1 MFSKNKYFLGSICLV
16 SAQQIALGLST
27 WFIAKA
33 GAYVAL
39 TETVKAVESL
49 SYFFISAVAGYC
61 LSSCAALLTV
71 RTGNSVWE
79 KYIHNVTAQMGR
91 DIAYANN
98 KNKQRYESWLIGEAH
113 DTIAQSSVFYVQLT
127 SIALNVVFTLIVFY
141 VTLGQSLTLI
151 VCGGMML
158 AALFSYAF
166 KKNIEFSA
174 TDIQNGRTAI
184 SEVLGPLW
192 DANLFGS
199 RALYSA
205 EEASLHRRLDHYF
218 KSNFRY
224 SKIEQLV
231 ACTPILLSV
240 IALLFYLQIMPEV
253 TPLQWG
259 ALIAVLP
266 RTLQLFG
273 SIHGLIVLSTQ
284 GILIR
289 KRLTNLESFVSTLPT
304 RNLEQSLELDNISIV
319 DTATN
324 EKMDFDALRQK
335 AQSEQMHKGRILIT
349 GKNGA
354 GKSTLLMLLK
364 KDNPDALMLSPVG
377 PIFSISNDMS
387 SGQTQLVRIGK
398 IMENPSPLIL
408 LDEWDANLDKDNLTV
423 IDRLVASLSKRSLVV
438 EVRHRSSLSPSNPKA
453 ETTPDRL

>member
-1 MFSKNKYFLGSICLV
+1 MLLV

-39 TETVKAVESL
+39 AETEKAIESL
-49 SYFFISAVAGYC
+49 SYFFISAVVGYC
-61 LSSCAALLTV
+61 LSSGAALLTV
-71 RTGNSVWE
+71 RTSNSVWK
-79 KYIHNVTAQMGR
+79 KYIHNVTTQLGH

-113 DTIAQSSVFYVQLT
+113 DTIAQSSAFYIQLT
-127 SIALNVVFTLIVFY
+127 SIALNVIFTLIVFY
-141 VTLGQSLTLI
+141 VTLGQSLTSI
-151 VCGGMML
+151 VWGGMIL

-166 KKNIEFSA
+166 KKNIESSA

-184 SEVLGPLW
+184 SEILGPLW

-199 RALYSA
+199 KALYSA
-205 EEASLHRRLDHYF
+205 EETSLHRRLDLYF
-218 KSNFRY
+218 RSNFRY

-273 SIHGLIVLSTQ
+273 SIHGLIVLSAQ
-284 GILIR
+284 GILIS
-289 KRLTNLESFVSTLPT
+289 KRLKNLGSFISTLPI
-304 RNLEQSLELDNISIV
+304 RSLEQSVELDKISII

-324 EKMDFDALRQK
+324 EKMNFETLRQR
-335 AQSEQMHKGRILIT
+335 AQPQQMQKGRILIT
-349 GKNGA
+349 GNNGA

-364 KDNPDALMLSPVG
+364 KANPEALMLSPAG
-377 PIFSISNDMS
+377 PIFSISNELS
-387 SGQTQLVRIGK
+387 SGETQLVRMRK

-408 LDEWDANLDKDNLTV
+408 LDEWDANLDKDNLTA
-423 IDRLVASLSKRSLVV
+423 IDRLVTLLSKRSLVV
-438 EVRHRSSLSPSNPKA
+438 EVRHRNVLSPSNA
-453 ETTPDRL
+453 IEETTPNHL